1 MNNIMEITALHDLM
15 QWLLATCH
23 FEFEKLSQQL
33 MHFPIVSGRRNKA
46 AFYPV
51 RELGGW
57 VGKAPFW
64 GIRCIPCVN

>member
-1 MNNIMEITALHDLM
+1 
-15 QWLLATCH
+15 
-23 FEFEKLSQQL
+23 

-57 VGKAPFW
+57 VGKAPF
-64 GIRCIPCVN
+64 